1 MRLLVDA
8 KQLVFHL
15 VLGTLRNWQ
24 LADQRRV
31 RLQKALVLFFL
42 LVEVL
47 VFTHSGLAAQVLKL
61 TFILFL
67 LLFHVKLLLDNVV
80 LMDLVRVL
88 VMLELL
94 FQFLNLLVR
103 FGIVFIQTGHF
114 FFILL
119 LLACLLIWRLV
130 RRSLSF
136 KWWLATF
143 ELIFAPFEPSKLILF
158 LSQLVYLFL

>member
-1 MRLLVDA
+1 M
-8 KQLVFHL
+8 
-15 VLGTLRNWQ
+15 
-24 LADQRRV
+24 ADQRRV

-119 LLACLLIWRLV
+119 LLACLLI
-130 RRSLSF
+130 
-136 KWWLATF
+136 
-143 ELIFAPFEPSKLILF
+143 
-158 LSQLVYLFL
+158 